1 MDEAYVK
8 VEYATIEHMKQDFSF
23 TEQTLERY
31 RDIQALLDQLDP
43 DREPQALI
51 VLGSPLPSGDIIVF
65 PGSFNPPT
73 NAHLALLEQAR
84 QFAHKHINAIGAGTQ
99 PENIHLYAAMSKR
112 ITDKEHVDRP
122 LILDRILLLN
132 DVLQHHLQSAGIML
146 FNRGLY
152 VEQAQGVHSAF
163 PTVKRLFFLIGYD
176 KIVQIL
182 DPHYYKDRDVAL
194 NELFS
199 LAELLVAPR
208 GNDGPDQLYSL
219 LNQPQNKP
227 FTSHIHAL
235 PFDTA
240 YRDFSSTRI
249 REHPAEF
256 HNDVPPEVQQFIQ
269 QTHAYEPPAKA
280 SDGSGIDYYGE
291 HVKALEAALGRQ
303 NVT

>member
-1 MDEAYVK
+1 
-8 VEYATIEHMKQDFSF
+8 MKQDFSF
-23 TEQTLERY
+23 SEPTLQQY
-31 RDIQALLDQLDP
+31 KQIQALLDRLDP
-43 DREPQALI
+43 DAEPQALI
-51 VLGSPLPSGDIIVF
+51 VPNLPVPSDDIIVF

-84 QFAHKHINAIGAGTQ
+84 QFAHKHIHAIGTGPL

-112 ITDKEHVDRP
+112 ITDKEHVNRP
-122 LILDRILLLN
+122 LILDRLVLLDN
-132 DVLQHHLQSAGIML
+132 VLQHHLHSAGIML

-163 PTVKRLFFLIGYD
+163 PAVKRLFFLIGYD

-182 DPHYYKDRDVAL
+182 DPHHYKDRDTAL

-199 LAELLVAPR
+199 IAEPLVAPR
-208 GNDGPDQLYSL
+208 GSDGPDQLHSL

-249 REHPAEF
+249 REHSGEF
-256 HNDVPPEVQQFIQ
+256 HNDVPPEVQQFIL
-269 QTHAYEPPAKA
+269 QTHAYEPPDKP
-280 SDGSGIDYYGE
+280 SDGSGVDYYGVR
-291 HVKALEAALGRQ
+291 VKALEAALGHQ
-303 NVT
+303 SLT